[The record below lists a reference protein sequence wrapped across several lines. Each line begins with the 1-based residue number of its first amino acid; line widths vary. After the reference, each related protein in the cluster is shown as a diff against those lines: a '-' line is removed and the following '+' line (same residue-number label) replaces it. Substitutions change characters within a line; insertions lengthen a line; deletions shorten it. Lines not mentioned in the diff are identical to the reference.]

1 MIQHKYK
8 IKDKVLLET
17 TIKEVRIMHKESGTM
32 CNSEMLTITS

>member
-17 TIKEVRIMHKESGTM
+17 TIKEVRIEDYSK
-32 CNSEMLTITS
+32 LLR